1 MQPEPIDLLRENG
14 LQVTAQ
20 RLAVMRAIAAHPH
33 STADQVAESARREIG
48 AISRQS
54 VYDTLT
60 LLADKGLIRRIQPPG
75 SPMLYENR
83 SEDNHHHLICR
94 DCGRLVDV
102 ECAVGE
108 APCLNITNDQGFVI
122 DEADVAYLGRCPDC
136 QAAHSAAPERADAR
150 SSEFPQPK

>member
-1 MQPEPIDLLRENG
+1 MPAEPIDLLRENG

-20 RLAVMRAIAAHPH
+20 RIAVMRAIAAHPH

-60 LLADKGLIRRIQPPG
+60 LLADRGLIRRIQLPG

-83 SEDNHHHLICR
+83 TADNHHHLICR
-94 DCGRLVDV
+94 DCGRIVDV
-102 ECAVGE
+102 ACAVGE
-108 APCLNITNDQGFVI
+108 APCLTVTNDQGFVI
-122 DEADVAYLGRCPDC
+122 DEADVAYLGRCPAC
-136 QAAHSAAPERADAR
+136 QAARTTTSAPAEQRAP
-150 SSEFPQPK
+150 EFPQPK